1 MISLWGAREGMCDSR
16 VCSKSRIDKDV
27 DVPGRKLKET
37 DLHTLLHRCSLLLHI
52 LAVHL
57 DFFFFFDKMSERVT
71 YRAQGGLLCCF
82 LVCVLSSFTFYFS
95 FPFGVLL
102 YITCVLELCFTY
114 QKKTKKK
121 MLLNCGP
128 P

>member
-16 VCSKSRIDKDV
+16 VCSKSRIDKGV

-37 DLHTLLHRCSLLLHI
+37 DLHTLLHRCSLLLHV
-52 LAVHL
+52 LADLL
-57 DFFFFFDKMSERVT
+57 DIYIYIYFDKMSERVT

-82 LVCVLSSFTFYFS
+82 LVCFLSSFTFHFS

-102 YITCVLELCFTY
+102 YSTCVLELCFTY
-114 QKKTKKK
+114 QKKEKK
-121 MLLNCGP
+121 CC
-128 P
+128 